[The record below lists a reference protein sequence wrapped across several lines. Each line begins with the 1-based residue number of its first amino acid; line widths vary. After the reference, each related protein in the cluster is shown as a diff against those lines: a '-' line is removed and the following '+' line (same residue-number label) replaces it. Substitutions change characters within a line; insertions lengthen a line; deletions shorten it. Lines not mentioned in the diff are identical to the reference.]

1 MVVGGN
7 ELSPGKHARFPDL
20 SSGLGMA
27 LGSNGGRKRRKGERV
42 EPRFLTNEAPLP
54 PRGSDRRPRRG
65 KGPKP
70 PRRRRRSILLR
81 LFSLA
86 FMLLLAGG
94 VVTAG
99 GLAYVYSGL
108 EAQGVFQVP
117 EREPGIMLV
126 SADGQV
132 LAERGSFFG
141 DEVRI
146 DELPSY
152 LPQAIVAIED
162 RRFYSHHGI
171 DPMGLARAVITNLT
185 AGRVVQGG
193 STLTQQLAKNLFLKP
208 DRTYTRKAQ
217 ELVLALWLEN
227 RYTKDEILQLYMNRV
242 FFGGGAVGIE
252 KAAQRFFGKS
262 ARDVTLSEATILAAV
277 LKAPTYYNPISQPD
291 RARDRAQLVL
301 ANMVDEGFVTADEA
315 KRARNVETTVRSTS
329 YQPASQY
336 VVDWVAEQIPDLIG
350 KLDTSIIVETTI
362 DKNLEQ
368 LAERALAQRLDKE
381 GGKLGISQA
390 ALVVMDTQG
399 GVRAMIGGRSYAK
412 SQFNR
417 ALKAKRQPGS
427 AFKPFVYL
435 TALQQG
441 MTPDSMVVD
450 EPVTIGNWSPE
461 NYKRKYLGPVTM
473 RQALALSLNTVAA
486 RLAAQVGPRNVID
499 TAHRLG
505 ISSELAD
512 NASIALG
519 TSEVTVLEM
528 AAAFTPFAN
537 GGNAVTPYVVTRIT
551 SRDGKVLYERRGDGL
566 GPVINTWEVG
576 AMNDMMRAVVQTGTG
591 TSAKVPGHDIAGK
604 TGTSQEYRDAWFV
617 GYSAQLVAAV
627 WAGNDDNSATKRV
640 TGGSIPAA
648 IWTDVMGP
656 AHASLPPMPLPG
668 DMAPTYQP
676 EVPMAQDPYYE
687 EQPRQQQARDDSG
700 GLFGIFNGL
709 FGGGRSASREEGQP
723 ARQREQRNFRRD
735 VGNR

>member
-1 MVVGGN
+1 
-7 ELSPGKHARFPDL
+7 
-20 SSGLGMA
+20 MA
-27 LGSNGGRKRRKGERV
+27 FGSNGGRKRKGGERV
-42 EPRFLTNEAPLP
+42 EPRLLAADAPLRGP
-54 PRGSDRRPRRG
+54 IPRSRRG
-65 KGPKP
+65 KAPKP
-70 PRRRRRSILLR
+70 RRKRRRSILLR

-86 FMLLLAGG
+86 FVLVLAGG
-94 VVTAG
+94 LVGAG

-141 DEVRI
+141 DEVRL
-146 DELPSY
+146 DEMPGY
-152 LPQAIVAIED
+152 LPQAIIAIED
-162 RRFYSHHGI
+162 RRFYSHYGI
-171 DPMGLARAVITNLT
+171 DPMGLGRAALANFS

-208 DRTYTRKAQ
+208 ERTYERKAQ

-227 RYTKDEILQLYMNRV
+227 RYTKDEILQLYLNRV
-242 FFGGGAVGIE
+242 FFGGGAVGVE

-262 ARDVTLSEATILAAV
+262 ARDVTLSEATILASV
-277 LKAPTYYNPISQPD
+277 LKAPTYYNPINHPD
-291 RARDRAQLVL
+291 RARERAQLVL
-301 ANMVDEGFVTADEA
+301 DNMVDAGFVTTEEA
-315 KRARNVETTVRSTS
+315 KRAANIQTTFRSTN
-329 YQPASQY
+329 YQPATHY
-336 VVDWVAEQIPDLIG
+336 VVDWVAEQIPELIG

-362 DKNLEQ
+362 DRNLEQ

-399 GVRAMIGGRSYAK
+399 GVKAMIGGRSYAK

-417 ALKAKRQPGS
+417 AIKAKRQPGS
-427 AFKPFVYL
+427 SFKPFVYL
-435 TALQQG
+435 TALEQG
-441 MTPDSMVVD
+441 MTPDSMVLD
-450 EPVTIGNWSPE
+450 EPITIGDWSPE
-461 NYKRKYLGPVTM
+461 NYKRKYLGAVSM
-473 RQALALSLNTVAA
+473 RKALALSLNTVAA
-486 RLAAQVGPRNVID
+486 RLAVQVGPKNVID

-505 ISSELAD
+505 IASNLVD

-528 AAAFTPFAN
+528 AAAFAPFAN

-551 SRDGKVLYERRGDGL
+551 SRDGKVLYERKGDGL
-566 GPVINTWEVG
+566 GQVMNLWEVG
-576 AMNDMMRAVVQTGTG
+576 AMNDMLRAVVQTGTG
-591 TSAKVPGHDIAGK
+591 TAAQVPGHDIAGK
-604 TGTSQEYRDAWFV
+604 TGTSQEYRDSWFV
-617 GYSAQLVAAV
+617 GYSAQLIAAV
-627 WAGNDDNSATKRV
+627 WAGNDDNSPTKRV

-656 AHASLPPMPLPG
+656 AHASLMPVPLPG
-668 DMAPTYQP
+668 DMAPSYQP
-676 EVPMAQDPYYE
+676 EVPMAQDYE
-687 EQPRQQQARDDSG
+687 EQPRQRQAREDG
-700 GLFGIFNGL
+700 GLFGIFSGM
-709 FGGGRSASREEGQP
+709 FGGQRSSASEQPEQGQ
-723 ARQREQRNFRRD
+723 RTFRKD